1 MIFRLIVFCLYSL
14 ISIMMK
20 MTIFEAMKNLKKLY
34 YSH

>member
-20 MTIFEAMKNLKKLY
+20 MTIFEAMKNF
-34 YSH
+34 